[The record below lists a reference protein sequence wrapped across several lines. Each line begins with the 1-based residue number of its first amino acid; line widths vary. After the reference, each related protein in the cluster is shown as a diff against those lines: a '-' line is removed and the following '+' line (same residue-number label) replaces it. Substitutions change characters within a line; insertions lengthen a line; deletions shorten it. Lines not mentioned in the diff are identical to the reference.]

1 VKARELIK
9 ILNELSESRQ
19 IEKDNAR
26 IKITAINQL
35 LKMFP
40 EYAESNVY
48 MIVVSDL
55 LEKHNR
61 NSSINELVNISTL
74 KTYISRFKSAMKI
87 VKPIINGEKIELSII
102 NKNKVS
108 PITIEISKGIVIKVL
123 NIPKDFKLQDHKR
136 ISKVLEAY
144 IKGVNNEHI

>member
-1 VKARELIK
+1 VRARELIK
-9 ILNELSESRQ
+9 ILKELSESRR
-19 IEKDNAR
+19 IEKDSAR

-48 MIVVSDL
+48 MILVSDL
-55 LEKHNR
+55 LEKHNL
-61 NSSINELVNISTL
+61 NSSINEFVNISTL

-87 VKPIINGEKIELSII
+87 VKPMINGEKIELPII
-102 NKNKVS
+102 NENKVAA
-108 PITIEISKGIVIKVL
+108 ITIEISNAILIKVL
-123 NIPKDFKLQDHKR
+123 NIPKDLSFHDHKR

-144 IKGVNNEHI
+144 IKGGAE